1 MERLKPV
8 WLPREAAMAA
18 SVSTA
23 PATLAL
29 ASERGLEA
37 FMESGASRRKA

>member
-1 MERLKPV
+1 MWPL
-8 WLPREAAMAA
+8 REAAVAA

-29 ASERGLEA
+29 ASERGDLE
-37 FMESGASRRKA
+37 FLKVEKLEDI

>member
-1 MERLKPV
+1 MWPL
-8 WLPREAAMAA
+8 REAAAAA

-29 ASERGLEA
+29 ASERGGLE
-37 FMESGASRRKA
+37 FLKVEKLEDI